1 MVHRHHAVT
10 RLCILF
16 YLHMYC
22 IMAIYITYAPMKNK
36 NSLYL
41 SILVPVVHVYNRDS
55 FEHFNRFPCICRRQI
70 RQNIYYIADSL
81 CYIADFYIEKYIVQ
95 RYFNNFFFSSLFFF
109 NRKYLRIFKK
119 IFVFD
124 LNK

>member
-70 RQNIYYIADSL
+70 RQNIYRL